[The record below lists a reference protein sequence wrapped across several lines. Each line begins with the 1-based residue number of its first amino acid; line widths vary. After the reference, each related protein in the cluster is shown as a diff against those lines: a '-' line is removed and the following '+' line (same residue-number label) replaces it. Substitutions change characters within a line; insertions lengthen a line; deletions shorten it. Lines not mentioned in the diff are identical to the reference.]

1 MDSRRAIVVS
11 VVVASVAVTA
21 SALVG
26 IGVMLG
32 WVGDKPATSATPAR
46 PAPAATDALL
56 SPGETLVAPAAAP
69 SPSRAPLM
77 PNYTPPKPPLPAP
90 AVPDAAPPPPRE
102 PKKVVA
108 APVPPQYRRP
118 PAQDERC
125 RNCGTVAAI
134 ATYPDAWE
142 VRVRF
147 EDGSERT
154 IAYPTAPRLRL
165 GDRVRLEEGRLNRY

>member
-32 WVGDKPATSATPAR
+32 WVGDKPASPATPA
-46 PAPAATDALL
+46 AAVSDALL

-69 SPSRAPLM
+69 SAPRAPLM
-77 PNYTPPKPPLPAP
+77 PNYTPPKPPMPAP
-90 AVPDAAPPPPRE
+90 AVPDAATPPPRE

-108 APVPPQYRRP
+108 APAPPQYRRP
-118 PAQDERC
+118 PAPDERC

-165 GDRVRLEEGRLNRY
+165 GDRVRFEEGRLNRY